1 MNVYHETQLA
11 WPEGKLKTPH
21 DRRKNGQFKTTLA
34 NALSRVE
41 GAVGGVV
48 VYRDVDHAARGNLN
62 AARCSAAA
70 CEKINDHDEPIKMPG
85 KLGLFEWSPR

>member
-41 GAVGGVV
+41 GAVNAFSSKVCPRTQTFRLIQANIAPELGT
-48 VYRDVDHAARGNLN
+48 NL
-62 AARCSAAA
+62 
-70 CEKINDHDEPIKMPG
+70 
-85 KLGLFEWSPR
+85 